1 MKILVVEDDKT
12 MRMVICH
19 VLKAL
24 GDVELLEAPD
34 GLEAWKL
41 LELGLRPDLC
51 IIDLLLPNMDGLE
64 LVQRIRF
71 KAGMRNQKII
81 ICSST
86 KERHRIAAANSLEIS
101 GYIGKPFSANKI
113 QEEVRR
119 VLQLPAPVSSNTASA
134 EAIKPLE
141 TDAVKP
147 RS

>member
-1 MKILVVEDDKT
+1 
-12 MRMVICH
+12 
-19 VLKAL
+19 
-24 GDVELLEAPD
+24 LEAPD